1 MILKHEDLQNIMDTI
16 IEHHVTKKSFVPSK
30 QKPKAILLCCTT
42 GLGTTDKMKML
53 LQGCLEGI
61 DIDVVEMTYAELS
74 TNGNRCDVFRKY
86 DIQFIITTSKLMIQG
101 VTTLMLNELI
111 DERGEKV
118 IYSTVGRYCD
128 KDKTQRFIE
137 NIVRSFT
144 IKNLIGQ
151 LTILN
156 PDKIMGDVEETV
168 SKLEILE
175 DTTYSIDQKKMLY
188 IHMCVMVERLILE
201 KGRLPQED
209 MTDDLKCRE
218 SFIKNLK
225 ESFSVIENKYN
236 VSLNEREILMI
247 YYLTENN

>member
-1 MILKHEDLQNIMDTI
+1 
-16 IEHHVTKKSFVPSK
+16 
-30 QKPKAILLCCTT
+30 
-42 GLGTTDKMKML
+42 
-53 LQGCLEGI
+53 
-61 DIDVVEMTYAELS
+61 MTYAELS
-74 TNGNRCDVFRKY
+74 TEGNRCDVFRKY

-156 PDKIMGDVEETV
+156 PDKIMGDVEETDQQAGDFRRYNLFDR
-168 SKLEILE
+168 SKKDAVYSYVCHGRTI
-175 DTTYSIDQKKMLY
+175 DT
-188 IHMCVMVERLILE
+188 
-201 KGRLPQED
+201 
-209 MTDDLKCRE
+209 
-218 SFIKNLK
+218 
-225 ESFSVIENKYN
+225 
-236 VSLNEREILMI
+236 
-247 YYLTENN
+247 

>member
-74 TNGNRCDVFRKY
+74 TEGNRCDVFRKY

-101 VTTLMLNELI
+101 VT
-111 DERGEKV
+111 
-118 IYSTVGRYCD
+118 TVGRYCD

>member
-1 MILKHEDLQNIMDTI
+1 MDTI

-74 TNGNRCDVFRKY
+74 TEGNRCDVFRKY

-118 IYSTVGRYCD
+118 IYSNSRDDGAD

-144 IKNLIGQ
+144 IKNRVRQ

-156 PDKIMGDVEETV
+156 PDKIIGDVEETV

-209 MTDDLKCRE
+209 MTDDLKYQE
-218 SFIKNLK
+218 SFIK
-225 ESFSVIENKYN
+225 I
-236 VSLNEREILMI
+236 
-247 YYLTENN
+247 

>member
-1 MILKHEDLQNIMDTI
+1 M
-16 IEHHVTKKSFVPSK
+16 
-30 QKPKAILLCCTT
+30 
-42 GLGTTDKMKML
+42 
-53 LQGCLEGI
+53 
-61 DIDVVEMTYAELS
+61 
-74 TNGNRCDVFRKY
+74 
-86 DIQFIITTSKLMIQG
+86 
-101 VTTLMLNELI
+101 
-111 DERGEKV
+111 
-118 IYSTVGRYCD
+118 STVGRYCD

-175 DTTYSIDQKKMLY
+175 NTTYSIDQKKMLY

-209 MTDDLKCRE
+209 MTDDLECRE